1 MEISRPAVMILC
13 LAAGFGA
20 TVALRTDETGKRTEV
35 KAAETATASGASL
48 SSRGRKLHL
57 EHLWS
62 RRRATFDAREA
73 EPRVLAAIAAD
84 RWDDAAKNE
93 LVSLLIASP
102 SSINTIWNQT
112 DPGTRNQMMAK
123 VIKAVIE
130 ANPSTALAVLDE
142 GRFDFSKIPG
152 AGDLL
157 NQALYYGR
165 SRIDA
170 FDAAQRNREKLGER
184 QLSEMMWGMGR
195 YADIAR
201 LLLKDAALGGVYPK
215 RELEN
220 ACEALLRHDGGLPP
234 GTETLEAAK
243 ASLARKAAQD
253 QTTAWLG
260 EGKPLTTDALRTM
273 DDKGFSESFFEQ
285 LWDYGKIPAASQ
297 LELLAA
303 AGRGEAQQ
311 RALEIMIEAGRSKD
325 ALRLLQELKDMPAT
339 KPHRSGLITAVANA
353 IYQEGGDVGEA
364 CRLLEGITDD
374 PAYWKSM
381 TEVLQTWVIDDPV
394 AGRTYLQQVKDP
406 ELRRSLE
413 EALAKASLDP

>member
-1 MEISRPAVMILC
+1 MEIPRAAVMMLC

-20 TVALRTDETGKRTEV
+20 TVALRTDETGKRTEA
-35 KAAETATASGASL
+35 KAAETAIASGPSL
-48 SSRGRKLHL
+48 SSRNRKLHL
-57 EHLWS
+57 ENLWS
-62 RRRATFDAREA
+62 HRRATFNPKEA

-84 RWDDAAKNE
+84 RWDDAAKKE

-102 SSINTIWNQT
+102 SSINTIWHQT
-112 DPGTRNQMMAK
+112 APETRNQMMAK

-152 AGDLL
+152 VGDGL

-165 SRIDA
+165 SPIDA

-184 QLSEMMWGMGR
+184 QLADMMWGMGR
-195 YADIAR
+195 YKDIAR
-201 LLLKDAALGGVYPK
+201 MLLKDAALGGVYPK

-234 GTETLEAAK
+234 GTETLEVAK
-243 ASLARKAAQD
+243 ASLARKSAQD
-253 QTTAWLG
+253 QTTAWLSG
-260 EGKPLTTDALRTM
+260 GKPLTMDALRTM

-285 LWDYGKIPAASQ
+285 LWEHGKIPAASQ

-303 AGRGEAQQ
+303 AGRGQAQQ
-311 RALEIMIEAGRSKD
+311 RALELMIEAGRSKD

-339 KPHRSGLITAVANA
+339 RQHSSELITAVASS

-364 CRLLEGITDD
+364 CRLMEGITDD

-381 TEVLQTWVIDDPV
+381 TEVLKTWVIDDPV
-394 AGRTYLQQVKDP
+394 AGRAYLQQVKDP
-406 ELRRSLE
+406 ELRRNLE
-413 EALAKASLDP
+413 EALAQASLDP